1 VLETPNRTEQIEGET
16 VLSFSSQALK
26 HEMPSFPALQQA
38 GVHYRW
44 DGEET
49 FGMLE
54 RSNPFGQDLPGLVDR
69 LQLRPSHLGDVI
81 QTGVNL
87 AVL

>member
-1 VLETPNRTEQIEGET
+1 MKQEI
-16 VLSFSSQALK
+16 
-26 HEMPSFPALQQA
+26 PSFPALQQP

-54 RSNPFGQDLPGLVDR
+54 RFNPLDKL
-69 LQLRPSHLGDVI
+69 LQS
-81 QTGVNL
+81 
-87 AVL
+87 